1 MNTQTDHTR
10 FLRRHL
16 QLDGIASG
24 LCGARLLFAMLEV
37 VGLTRLREMVG

>member
-24 LCGARLLFAMLEV
+24 LCGARLLFATLEV
-37 VGLTRLREMVG
+37 VGFTRPRDVVG